1 MSGRIVLVTV
11 GSTLFQ
17 DLTDAVLQPDFL
29 RALSSS
35 GYTYMMVQYGSAQL
49 TWAGPDTLSGISIE
63 TKPYISDIDNV
74 LASSDLI
81 ISHAGSGSILSGLRM
96 GKDMIVVPNSKLMDN
111 HQVELAEVL
120 QREGYLLKATVG

>member
-1 MSGRIVLVTV
+1 
-11 GSTLFQ
+11 
-17 DLTDAVLQPDFL
+17 
-29 RALSSS
+29 
-35 GYTYMMVQYGSAQL
+35 MMVQYGSARL
-49 TWAGPDTLSGISIE
+49 TWAGPDTVSGISID
-63 TKPYISDIDNV
+63 TKPYISEIDNV
-74 LASSDLI
+74 FASSDLI